1 MLEISERLNY
11 EEWDKPDFII
21 PEEFAIND
29 NSFLHEALEV
39 FFAAGGY
46 DFFKVI
52 RPEKYADNWLDF
64 IGGLYADIESGKY
77 RSDGKQHNH
86 PLSEEE
92 SASLAK
98 QGVPA
103 VFTKDII

>member
-21 PEEFAIND
+21 PEEFSLND
-29 NSFLHEALEV
+29 NSFLHEALAV
-39 FFAAGGY
+39 FYAAGGY

-52 RPEKYADNWLDF
+52 RPEKYADNWLGF
-64 IGGLYADIESGKY
+64 IGSLYADIESGKY
-77 RSDGKQHNH
+77 KSDGKLHKH
-86 PLSEEE
+86 PLSVEDR
-92 SASLAK
+92 ASLAK
-98 QGVPA
+98 QGVPE